1 MSLLKPKRVEKKART
16 WFSLGSRSAADW
28 IQWRLWLSEK
38 DEIQHEKPC
47 ERDEEIQEKTFTV
60 DLEET
65 FDGLVMGWA
74 GPIVHT
80 MVV

>member
-28 IQWRLWLSEK
+28 IEWRLSDK

-47 ERDEEIQEKTFTV
+47 ERDEEKTFSV

-65 FDGLVMGWA
+65 FDGLVIG
-74 GPIVHT
+74 
-80 MVV
+80 